1 MQPKRNKKI
10 IIYFFLFFLL
20 GSINNINLNQTEFNT
35 IKKIKISGLNY
46 KEQEIILKDIYSL
59 NLENIF
65 FLNGKELRQILSSN
79 TLVENFKIY
88 KKYPSTLLIEIQK
101 TYFLAQINKDGKIFL
116 IGSNGKLSKNNIY
129 NNNLPYVF
137 GKPKI
142 KEFLIFKDIIDRSKF
157 SYEQIKNLYFF
168 PSKRWDL
175 ELKNNI
181 IIKLPNKNILETLNY
196 SYDFLENKK
205 TLNIKIIDARIKK
218 QIILNE

>member
-181 IIKLPNKNILETLNY
+181 IIKLSNKNILETLNY

>member
-46 KEQEIILKDIYSL
+46 NEQEIILKDIYSL

-101 TYFLAQINKDGKIFL
+101 TYFLAKINKDGKIFL
-116 IGSNGKLSKNNIY
+116 IGSNANY
-129 NNNLPYVF
+129 Q
-137 GKPKI
+137 KI
-142 KEFLIFKDIIDRSKF
+142 IF
-157 SYEQIKNLYFF
+157 
-168 PSKRWDL
+168 
-175 ELKNNI
+175 I
-181 IIKLPNKNILETLNY
+181 IIIYLM
-196 SYDFLENKK
+196 FLENQK
-205 TLNIKIIDARIKK
+205 LRNF
-218 QIILNE
+218 

>member
-1 MQPKRNKKI
+1 M
-10 IIYFFLFFLL
+10 
-20 GSINNINLNQTEFNT
+20 
-35 IKKIKISGLNY
+35 
-46 KEQEIILKDIYSL
+46 
-59 NLENIF
+59 
-65 FLNGKELRQILSSN
+65 
-79 TLVENFKIY
+79 
-88 KKYPSTLLIEIQK
+88 
-101 TYFLAQINKDGKIFL
+101 
-116 IGSNGKLSKNNIY
+116 
-129 NNNLPYVF
+129 
-137 GKPKI
+137 
-142 KEFLIFKDIIDRSKF
+142 IFKDIIDRSKF